1 MSALALATTQLV
13 SLQHAL
19 HVARAKQ
26 RHRLTATMLEAL
38 GDALAAG
45 RHQSS
50 AARSAEFA
58 ELAERHREL
67 VEALAVEIEPLANEF
82 EAAAEDA
89 CAELERLC
97 ESAQQHLAEEL
108 QAAVVGFEAAVVD
121 LRDDEAAEAARTRK
135 QGRTEAWAAAGKAW
149 VATTHPAAME
159 ACTLSSTLESQNS
172 A

>member
-67 VEALAVEIEPLANEF
+67 VEALAIEIEPLASEF
-82 EAAAEDA
+82 EGAAEDA

-97 ESAQQHLAEEL
+97 ESAEHQLAVEIQEIMS
-108 QAAVVGFEAAVVD
+108 GFEAAIAEAHD
-121 LRDDEAAEAARTRK
+121 GEAADAAFARK
-135 QGRTEAWAAAGKAW
+135 RSKTEAWAAAGRAF
-149 VATTHPAAME
+149 VTATHPAAMA
-159 ACTLSSTLESQNS
+159 ACTLESQSS